1 MSKHY
6 AIDAN
11 GVTVSEKEDVFESPF
26 ENAFASPFDLE
37 DYADDCVDEG
47 DKDDF
52 VTLSRLSSEKMHQ
65 RADAV
70 LSLRDTVLRKSI
82 FKGIGIIVDETEA
95 ALHDDSDEVSLF
107 SDSDDCGLDEC
118 VSPVLEKHIG
128 NRVWVKG
135 FLAKF
140 LLKHR
145 LGASG
150 ARLSEFKI
158 KRRKEKSCRMTTFDL
173 LSHLQLYANNYA
185 KAYAVANISEHILKY
200 LNFFGRENCK
210 VTGRIKG
217 TQYEI
222 VLTHTNYTE
231 SVVSEES
238 KETVFVLPIS
248 VFKDLGVD
256 WANKTHLDLR
266 YYDTAV
272 LDWKKAVQ
280 FKRVTRCGLLGKL
293 LDAYWKGRQDSDIAP
308 AFALVEGFF
317 ALLLFLLGSCTSTA
331 SLVYAAIGFVVLF
344 SISVA
349 QSLAARI
356 RFY

>member
-1 MSKHY
+1 MNKHY
-6 AIDAN
+6 AIGAN
-11 GVTVSEKEDVFESPF
+11 GVTISEKEDVFESPF

-37 DYADDCVDEG
+37 DYVDDGVDEG

-95 ALHDDSDEVSLF
+95 VLHDDSDEVSLF

-118 VSPVLEKHIG
+118 VSQVLEKHIG

-150 ARLSEFKI
+150 TRLPEFKI

-173 LSHLQLYANNYA
+173 LSHLQLYVNNYA
-185 KAYAVANISEHILKY
+185 KAYAVANISEHILEY
-200 LNFFGRENCK
+200 LDFFGRENCK

-222 VLTHTNYTE
+222 VLTHTNCTE
-231 SVVSEES
+231 SVVPEES
-238 KETVFVLPIS
+238 KETVFVLPAS
-248 VFKDLGVD
+248 VFKDFGAD
-256 WANKTHLDLR
+256 WANKKHLDLR

-280 FKRVTRCGLLGKL
+280 FKGVTRLGSFGKL
-293 LDAYWKGRQDSDIAP
+293 LNAYWMLRKDNDIAA
-308 AFALVEGFF
+308 AFACVEGLFA
-317 ALLLFLLGSCTSTA
+317 ALLFWLGSCTSTA
-331 SLVYAAIGFVVLF
+331 PLVYAAIGFAGLF
-344 SISVA
+344 FISVA